1 MTAPDHPAPF
11 FERKTDVFYTEAN
24 VGDSGWHCVCHGHTT
39 MMEALECHDGMIKA
53 VTDGEVRYVVPQGIV
68 LPGKIQARFRIVKQ
82 HRHEIQY
89 IMEAETSH
97 DMKI

>member
-39 MMEALECHDGMIKA
+39 MMEA
-53 VTDGEVRYVVPQGIV
+53 
-68 LPGKIQARFRIVKQ
+68 
-82 HRHEIQY
+82 
-89 IMEAETSH
+89 ETSH